1 MDTRLRD
8 AVSPFL
14 GNFFLLFLQSH
25 PRETLKIKVASQFF
39 TSLAGQ
45 LSNDANGKEKQRL
58 LWLLV
63 PRDRLHRCCAG
74 QLACRARAANI
85 TGQGNRAHSC
95 RHGQGH
101 TGLAEHVMRKS
112 SAVWFHLWL
121 QRRKGG
127 TGHRTLSSPGRVS
140 NSC

>member
-14 GNFFLLFLQSH
+14 GNFFPLVFAVPPVKL
-25 PRETLKIKVASQFF
+25 PLKIKVASQFF

-63 PRDRLHRCCAG
+63 PRDRGCIGAV
-74 QLACRARAANI
+74 
-85 TGQGNRAHSC
+85 QGSSHAE
-95 RHGQGH
+95 HGQQ
-101 TGLAEHVMRKS
+101 TSQA
-112 SAVWFHLWL
+112 
-121 QRRKGG
+121 KGIASQLPSWAR
-127 TGHRTLSSPGRVS
+127 THRPR
-140 NSC
+140 